1 MKSLELVKMAQEMS
15 KVRSIYVLGCWGCT
29 LTYGSNLNRF
39 SNNYDYNKKRAA
51 MYAEAVAKAKADGV
65 ALFGGDC
72 CGIVKGLLW
81 GWNGDYTKSY
91 GGCSYGSNGMPDT
104 TIYAMLNT
112 HCTDISNDFSNI
124 QPGEFLVD
132 DNEYGHCGLYLGD
145 GLCLE
150 STPKWDN
157 CFQITEVWNIKKT
170 QSKGRKWWK
179 HGKFKIVDYT
189 DFVKEEPK
197 EEPKVE
203 KTKIKC
209 PHCGESIRVV
219 LTKATDAPQD
229 PPKPREYKVGD
240 IVTFKGDTHYTNPD
254 ATTPKSCK
262 GGPAEITQIYKLGK
276 SKHPYHLVRES
287 GKGATVYGWVDEG
300 SFE

>member
-1 MKSLELVKMAQEMS
+1 MKSTELVKMAQEMS
-15 KVRSIYVLGCWGCT
+15 KVRSIYVLGCWGVP
-29 LTYGSNLNRF
+29 LTYKNNLNRF
-39 SNNYDYNKKRAA
+39 SNNYEYNKKRAS
-51 MYAEAVAKAKADGV
+51 MYSDAVAKAKADGV

-81 GWNGDYTKSY
+81 GWCGDAGKVY

-104 TIYAMLNT
+104 TISAMLNT
-112 HCTDISNDFSNI
+112 HCTDISDDFTNI
-124 QPGEFLVD
+124 QPGEFLVYD
-132 DNEYGHCGLYLGD
+132 EEYGHCGLYLGD

-189 DFVKEEPK
+189 EPQK

-203 KTKIKC
+203 KSKIKC
-209 PHCGESIRVV
+209 PCCGEIIYSDG
-219 LTKATDAPQD
+219 TKVEVE
-229 PPKPREYKVGD
+229 PKVYKVGD
-240 IVTFKGDTHYTNPD
+240 IVTYKGNTHYTSAN
-254 ATTPKSCK
+254 ASTCKTCK
-262 GGPAEITQIYKLGK
+262 GGLAKISQIYQLGK
-276 SKHPYHLVRES
+276 SKHPYHLIREA

-300 SFE
+300 TFE

>member
-15 KVRSIYVLGCWGCT
+15 KVRSIYVLGCWGVP

-39 SNNYDYNKKRAA
+39 SNNYDYNKKRAS
-51 MYAEAVAKAKADGV
+51 MYSDAVAKAKADGV

-81 GWNGDYTKSY
+81 GWCGDAGKVY
-91 GGCSYGSNGMPDT
+91 GGCNYGSNGMPDT

-112 HCTDISNDFSNI
+112 HCTDISDDFSNI
-124 QPGEFLVD
+124 QPGEFLVYD
-132 DNEYGHCGLYLGD
+132 KEYGHCGLYLGD

-189 DFVKEEPK
+189 DYVKPVEPK
-197 EEPKVE
+197 PEEQKPVGKVKITCPCCGKEIYNDGTKVE
-203 KTKIKC
+203 
-209 PHCGESIRVV
+209 PRV
-219 LTKATDAPQD
+219 
-229 PPKPREYKVGD
+229 YKVGD
-240 IVTFKGDTHYTNPD
+240 IVNYKGTTHYTSAN
-254 ATTPKSCK
+254 ATTPKYCK
-262 GGPAEITQIYKLGK
+262 GGLAKITQIYQLGK

-287 GKGATVYGWVDEG
+287 GKGATVWGWVDAN